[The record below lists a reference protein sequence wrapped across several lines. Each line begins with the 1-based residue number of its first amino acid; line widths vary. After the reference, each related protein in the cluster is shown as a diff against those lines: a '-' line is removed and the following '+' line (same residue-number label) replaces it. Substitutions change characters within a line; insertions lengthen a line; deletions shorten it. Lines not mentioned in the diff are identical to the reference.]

1 MMMWQHS
8 FQISICIQL
17 TNNLRVIKLKSKK
30 LSELVVGAVDDL
42 KGEKI
47 SCIDVKKLTSIT
59 DYMVIVTGRS
69 NTHLKAMADSVVKSA
84 KDAGLDVKGIEGRMR
99 SEWVLV
105 DVGDVVVHL
114 MTAPVR
120 ALYNLEDL
128 WTFEGQ
134 IEGAQDYVTPS

>member
-1 MMMWQHS
+1 MH
-8 FQISICIQL
+8 
-17 TNNLRVIKLKSKK
+17 
-30 LSELVVGAVDDL
+30 
-42 KGEKI
+42 
-47 SCIDVKKLTSIT
+47 
-59 DYMVIVTGRS
+59 
-69 NTHLKAMADSVVKSA
+69 
-84 KDAGLDVKGIEGRMR
+84 

-134 IEGAQDYVTPS
+134 IEGAQDYVTPG

>member
-1 MMMWQHS
+1 
-8 FQISICIQL
+8 
-17 TNNLRVIKLKSKK
+17 LKSKK

-84 KDAGLDVKGIEGRMR
+84 KDAGLDVKGIEGRMH

>member
-1 MMMWQHS
+1 
-8 FQISICIQL
+8 
-17 TNNLRVIKLKSKK
+17 LKSKK
-30 LSELVVGAVDDL
+30 LSELVVEAIDDL
-42 KGEKI
+42 KGENI

-69 NTHLKAMADSVVKSA
+69 STHLKAMADAVVKKA
-84 KDAGLDVKGIEGRMR
+84 KDAGCNLNGIEGRMN
-99 SEWVLV
+99 SDWVLV

-114 MTAPVR
+114 MIAPVR